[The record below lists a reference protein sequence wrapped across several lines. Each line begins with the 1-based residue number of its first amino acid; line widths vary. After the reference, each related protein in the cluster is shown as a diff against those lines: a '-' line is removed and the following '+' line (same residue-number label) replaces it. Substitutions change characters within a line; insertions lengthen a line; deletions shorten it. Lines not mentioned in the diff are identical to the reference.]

1 MALTVRNVGGKVMVS
16 KKTAKIPLLYALVA
30 LSVFLVFQVRGSPA
44 TPPAMSTAD
53 RLLAIEEIHQLK
65 ARYIRCLDMKDWV
78 CWEGV
83 FAPTFHFKN
92 GTTEWHGPKE
102 MVEST
107 HGTGIFDRVKTV
119 HHAHMP
125 EIEILSP
132 TTARGSGRLIF
143 STTFRRMAEKRRET
157 KSFHQA
163 IGTMSMPFTMIP
175 TSKSTA
181 DGSFSRRKYT
191 FFRMKWEVWPSRSH

>member
-1 MALTVRNVGGKVMVS
+1 MVS

-132 TTARGSGRLIF
+132 TTARGIWSADF
-143 STTFRRMAEKRRET
+143 SHYF
-157 KSFHQA
+157 
-163 IGTMSMPFTMIP
+163 P
-175 TSKSTA
+175 A
-181 DGSFSRRKYT
+181 DGGKAQGNEIVSPGHWNHVDAFYHDTYVKIDGRWFIQSEEIHVLRD
-191 FFRMKWEVWPSRSH
+191 EVGSLAK